1 MEDLI
6 EALIDIVN
14 EETGYIHQFT
24 LEEKEEITEYL
35 RNLLS
40 LANRRHF

>member
-6 EALIDIVN
+6 ESLIDIVN
-14 EETGYIHQFT
+14 EEAGYIHQFT
-24 LEEKEEITEYL
+24 LEEKEEIIEYL

-40 LANRRHF
+40 LANRRQY